1 MPELIQL
8 IPQENK
14 DPNSTDVEYKAVNLT
29 IKRKVVKDS
38 GWTGFTFLELDDD
51 GQGGKICGI
60 TPQMAKKNQAT
71 LQQCNENTQVQ
82 VTLVDTADGYRNVAK
97 ITLLDIGG
105 DSVESNQST
114 QETQPK
120 VINIPQVR
128 APQKVLASWES
139 GVEYNDRKDSKI
151 CLNVAAAESVK
162 LFGHIS
168 ALTSKAELES
178 RQTNSEWMTELS
190 KQYKESYRL
199 AVSMII
205 KLSNLSDT
213 HEEDIEQ

>member
-1 MPELIQL
+1 M
-8 IPQENK
+8 
-14 DPNSTDVEYKAVNLT
+14 
-29 IKRKVVKDS
+29 
-38 GWTGFTFLELDDD
+38 
-51 GQGGKICGI
+51 
-60 TPQMAKKNQAT
+60 TPQMAKKNQST
-71 LQQCNENTQVQ
+71 IQQCNENTQVQ

-128 APQKVLASWES
+128 SPQKVLASWES
-139 GVEYNDRKDSKI
+139 GVEYNDRKDSKK

-162 LFGHIS
+162 LIGHIS
-168 ALTSKAELES
+168 DLTSKAELES

-213 HEEDIEQ
+213 HEEDIE